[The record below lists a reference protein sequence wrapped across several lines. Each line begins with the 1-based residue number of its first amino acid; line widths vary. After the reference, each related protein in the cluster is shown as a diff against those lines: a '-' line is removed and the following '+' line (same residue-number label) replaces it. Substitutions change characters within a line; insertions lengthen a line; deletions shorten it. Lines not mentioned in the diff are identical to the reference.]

1 LKIFI
6 ITILAFCGI
15 IQIKP
20 LTEKQKIDALINYVA
35 QLKDAKFIRNGSEHT
50 CKEAANHLKMKLKN
64 AGDDIQ
70 TAKQFIQ
77 ELASKSSLS
86 GKPYEIL
93 LSNGKRVKSE
103 TFFLEKLK
111 EIESKH

>member
-6 ITILAFCGI
+6 ITFIAFFGLL
-15 IQIKP
+15 QVKP
-20 LTEKQKIDALINYVA
+20 LTEKQKINLLVSYVE

-50 CKEAANHLKMKLKN
+50 CKEAANHLKLKLKN
-64 AGDDIQ
+64 AGDEIK

-77 ELASKSSLS
+77 ELATKSSLT

-93 LSNGKRVKSE
+93 LPNGKKVKSE

-111 EIESKH
+111 EIESKQ